1 MIKTDMEQ
9 TFDLKNYLATGV
21 EHVLWDILKATAKNP
36 KESAFMAK
44 FALRAKASASVRADK
59 SFLPPFLIVSV
70 TSLCNMHCKGCYV
83 RGIGSCHDTADEGAA
98 DAAGAPAGEMMTA
111 DEWRSVFRQARDAGI
126 CFIIIVGGE
135 PLLRPDVLEAAAEF
149 PEILFPVFT
158 NGTLMN
164 DRYLALFDRHR
175 NLVPILSLEGDRQ
188 ATDERRGSG
197 IYETLL
203 ECMAQMEALRLL
215 FGASITVTTE
225 NIRSVTDTCFIDEM
239 QKHGCRAVF
248 FVDYVS
254 TSDED
259 RALEPADEHREY
271 IKEKMANFRREYP
284 EMIFISFPGDEK
296 ASGGCLAAGRGFFHI
311 NAYGGAEPCPFSP
324 YSDRNVRETPL
335 TDVMESKLFRALHE
349 SGMLLEEH
357 PGGCVLAS
365 RDAEVRAL
373 MVDK

>member
-9 TFDLKNYLATGV
+9 SFDLKNYLASGV
-21 EHVLWDILKATAKNP
+21 EHVLRDILKATAKNP

-59 SFLPPFLIVSV
+59 SFLPPFLIASV

-83 RGIGSCHDTADEGAA
+83 RGIGSCHD
-98 DAAGAPAGEMMTA
+98 AAGAPAGEMLTA
-111 DEWRSVFRQARDAGI
+111 DEWRSVFSQARDAGI

-164 DRYLALFDRHR
+164 DHYLALFDKHR
-175 NLVPILSLEGDRQ
+175 NLVPILSLEGDQQ

-203 ECMAQMEALRLL
+203 DCMTQMSDLSLL

-225 NIRSVTDTCFIDEM
+225 NIRNVTDTRFIDEM

-254 TSDED
+254 TSDAD
-259 RALEPADEHREY
+259 WALEPADEQREY
-271 IKEKMANFRREYP
+271 MKEKMADFRRDYP

-335 TDVMESKLFRALHE
+335 TEIMESILFRTLHE
-349 SGMLLEEH
+349 SGMLLEDH

-373 MVDK
+373 AEAE